1 MIETVAWNGASCVVS
16 PVLLVCVSITVVVMT
31 YINAFLQRFV
41 YGNTVAGQVLYSMDR
56 IEDSTVCY
64 NMGYFGKRAF
74 GCFFYPLVSLQ
85 EPRITVDVRK

>member
-1 MIETVAWNGASCVVS
+1 MIETVAWNGASCEVS

-41 YGNTVAGQVLYSMDR
+41 YGNTVAGQVLCSMDR

-64 NMGYFGKRAF
+64 NRVMLGRERLAVFNHNNYSTHGN
-74 GCFFYPLVSLQ
+74 VH
-85 EPRITVDVRK
+85 